1 LLSFIA
7 TLLIGCC
14 TGALFIIDYDV
25 FFIQFYTALLV
36 FALTY
41 FMLHEAKIITLHPK
55 LAKLYEPIRIG
66 LIVCLLATL
75 FISII
80 DKNKYTTAEG
90 YNFIN
95 VFFASIT
102 LILAVLYTVSTIL
115 PVLEITKQ
123 AQKNA
128 IYALCS
134 LLLLLTL
141 FAPSISG
148 ALLIVL
154 LSFRVNYKTG
164 LAFGIV
170 AFIYFTGQYYYDLS
184 FSLLEK
190 SLILL
195 ATGCVFL
202 LFYFFTFGKNTQNGE
217 L

>member
-1 LLSFIA
+1 
-7 TLLIGCC
+7 LLIGFC
-14 TGALFIIDYDV
+14 TGGLFIINYDFV
-25 FFIQFYTALLV
+25 FIQFYTALLV

-41 FMLHEAKIITLHPK
+41 FMLQEAKIITLHPK

-75 FISII
+75 CMLVMEKNRHII
-80 DKNKYTTAEG
+80 AEG
-90 YNFIN
+90 HNLMN
-95 VFFASIT
+95 VLLASIT
-102 LILAVLYTVSTIL
+102 LILVVLYTISTIL

-128 IYALCS
+128 IYAISS

-202 LFYFFTFGKNTQNGE
+202 LFYFFTFGKSAQNGE